1 MTEGGFYQTRGTNP
15 KAVAVVVLLHG
26 AALTALIMAKG
37 EVIERIIHRPI
48 EVYPVPLPP
57 PPPPHPVPPTPQPR
71 TAQSQLDTP
80 KPIVTFPPTGPLTP
94 PSTIDPPPLPPGP
107 VFAKVDR
114 IPVPPPPA
122 LTIEPARARADLH
135 SYVSNADY
143 PDAAIRNEEQGTTRF
158 RLLVGANG
166 KVVDCAVT
174 GSSGSSALDSATCR
188 LMKTRARFTP
198 AHDSSGN
205 PTTDNVASAIRWV
218 LPDG

>member
-37 EVIERIIHRPI
+37 EAIVRFPPPTVVRSIPLDKPPHEKPKPQPQPPTSDSRIDTPI
-48 EVYPVPLPP
+48 PIVPP
-57 PPPPHPVPPTPQPR
+57 PPTGTVPSLPTIP
-71 TAQSQLDTP
+71 D
-80 KPIVTFPPTGPLTP
+80 V
-94 PSTIDPPPLPPGP
+94 PPLPPGP

>member
-1 MTEGGFYQTRGTNP
+1 MTEGGFYQARRTNP

-37 EVIERIIHRPI
+37 EAIERIVHRPI

-57 PPPPHPVPPTPQPR
+57 PPPPHPVPPRPQPR
-71 TAQSQLDTP
+71 KAQSQLDTP
-80 KPIVTFPPTGPLTP
+80 KPIVTPPPTGPVTP
-94 PSTIDPPPLPPGP
+94 PSTFDPPPLPPGP
-107 VFAKVDR
+107 VIIAKVDP
-114 IPVPPPPA
+114 IPVPPPPR

-166 KVVDCAVT
+166 KVVDCAIP

-188 LMKTRARFTP
+188 LMKSR
-198 AHDSSGN
+198 
-205 PTTDNVASAIRWV
+205 
-218 LPDG
+218 